1 MVKVRILVEVTQEAI
16 GKSAQ
21 NSQNVP
27 IKMDLRLNWDELVT
41 GCHYIAKR

>member
-1 MVKVRILVEVTQEAI
+1 MKLKILVEVTQEAFDQN
-16 GKSAQ
+16 AQ
-21 NSQNVP
+21 NSQSVS